1 MKLRYLNLAL
11 LFVLLFSFSS
21 FAKESAKDEWISV
34 RSKNFFLIG
43 DAKEKDIIK
52 VATKL
57 EQFREVFKQLFPGT
71 KFDSAIQT
79 NVIVFKDSKSYK
91 PFKPKNA
98 KGEADKWIAGYFQS
112 GEDVNYITLS
122 TDGKLEDTYGTIFH
136 EYVHYLLN
144 TNFGE
149 TEVPPWFNEGLAE
162 YYQTFSIEDDQK
174 VTLGGLQDGHLYLL
188 QKSQLI
194 PLKDFFTVNNYS
206 LHQNGNH
213 SRSVFYAQA
222 WALIHYLIQGNGGVN
237 SESLNN
243 FLKLVINDVEPEKAF
258 KQAFN
263 TDYEAMEKELR
274 KYAKQRTFK
283 TTLATFKNKLVFDTE
298 ISVVPL
304 SEADANAYLGDL
316 LYHTHE
322 LDDAANYLQKSLD
335 LNADQSLANTAFGL
349 VKMRQGKFNE
359 AKRYL
364 EKAVA
369 ADQNNHLIHYKYAYI
384 LSREDLDEF
393 GYISRFPDEK
403 AEAMRK
409 SLLKAIQINPQFT
422 RSYGLLAF
430 INLVNGEKLD
440 ESAALLK
447 KSLSIKPGDQ
457 DALLQLAQ
465 IYLRQE
471 NFKEAESVAEKLIKS
486 ASEESVRKSSENLLN
501 SIKQIEEQ
509 KARIEKSRSEYENS
523 RTEARNTDNYEPPK
537 LIQRDSLSKEELE
550 KIEREEKIYG
560 INRMLKTPNEGEAR
574 ILGYIQKIACANGE
588 VIYTVK
594 TKNGNVMLQSK
605 DFQSLDLMA
614 STEVAEDKM
623 VGCNAQLQDVHSIV
637 TYRKETNPKTKTE
650 GIVLGINFVPDFFEF
665 KTAEQIAAK
674 KTVVIVDEDMEQ
686 MRKDTMMQGIRDA
699 LRKPQAGELRGIGIA
714 ESIECG
720 RKDITF
726 NVSIGNK
733 KLKLK
738 ADSPQDVLIG
748 GFTPEM
754 EQVRLGCGAK
764 FPPIK
769 AVITYRPDD
778 KKADE
783 GKAVSLEFV
792 PSSFEF
798 R

>member
-11 LFVLLFSFSS
+11 LCILLFSFST
-21 FAKESAKDEWISV
+21 FAKESVKDEWISV

-57 EQFREVFKQLFPGT
+57 EQFREVFNQLFPGT

-122 TDGKLEDTYGTIFH
+122 TDGNLEDTYGTIFH

-149 TEVPPWFNEGLAE
+149 TDVPPWFNEGLAE
-162 YYQTFSIEDDQK
+162 YYQTFSIKDDQI

-222 WALIHYLIQGNGGVN
+222 WALIHYLIQGNGGAN
-237 SESLNN
+237 SQALDN

-283 TTLATFKNKLVFDTE
+283 TSLATFKNKLIFDTE
-298 ISVVPL
+298 MSVVPL

-322 LDDAANYLQKSLD
+322 LDDAAIYLQKSLD
-335 LNADQSLANTAFGL
+335 LNANQSLANTAFGL
-349 VKMRQGKFNE
+349 VKMRQGKFDE

-364 EKAVA
+364 EKAVTS
-369 ADQNNHLIHYKYAYI
+369 DQNNHLIYYKYAYI

-393 GYISRFPDEK
+393 GYIARFPDAK
-403 AEAMRK
+403 AEMMRK
-409 SLLKAIQINPQFT
+409 SLLKAIEINPQFT
-422 RSYGLLAF
+422 QSYSLLAF
-430 INLVNGEKLD
+430 INMVNGEKLD

-471 NFKEAESVAEKLIKS
+471 NFIEAKNVAEKLIKS

-501 SIKQIEEQ
+501 SITQMEEQ

-523 RTEARNTDNYEPPK
+523 RTEARNTENYEPTK

-550 KIEREEKIYG
+550 KIEREEEIYN
-560 INRMLKTPNEGEAR
+560 INRLLEAPKTGEAV
-574 ILGYIQKIACANGE
+574 ILGYIQKIACINSE

-594 TKNGNVMLQSK
+594 TKAGNIILQSK
-605 DFQSLDLMA
+605 DFQSLTLMA

-623 VGCNAQLQDVHSIV
+623 VGCNAQLQDIHSVI
-637 TYRKETNPKTKTE
+637 TYRKEINPKIKTQ
-650 GIVLGINFVPDFFEF
+650 GTILAINFVPDFFEF
-665 KTAEQIAAK
+665 RTAEEIVAK
-674 KTVVIVDEDMEQ
+674 KPVVIVDEDIEQ
-686 MRKDTMMQGIRDA
+686 MRKDAMMQGIRDA

-726 NVSIGNK
+726 NVRIGDK

-738 ADSPQDVLIG
+738 ADSPQDVLVG
-748 GFTPEM
+748 GFTREM

-769 AVITYRPDD
+769 VVITYRPDD

-792 PSSFEF
+792 PNSFEF
-798 R
+798 K